1 MVFWDSGNVAA
12 VKRER
17 VLTAHL
23 QQRDGE
29 TLEVRENVQEC
40 CLSEQGDFA
49 FPAHWA
55 QSTRLGRAGRTAC
68 CCGCTWARGCSY
80 NEWQIKLRNRL
91 NLFFPCMP
99 HQFSREPNA
108 VSTLHHQKLRLNVS
122 P

>member
-49 FPAHWA
+49 FPAHC
-55 QSTRLGRAGRTAC
+55 QCIYNSRAKSHC
-68 CCGCTWARGCSY
+68 FIYYELQPW
-80 NEWQIKLRNRL
+80 I
-91 NLFFPCMP
+91 
-99 HQFSREPNA
+99 
-108 VSTLHHQKLRLNVS
+108 
-122 P
+122 